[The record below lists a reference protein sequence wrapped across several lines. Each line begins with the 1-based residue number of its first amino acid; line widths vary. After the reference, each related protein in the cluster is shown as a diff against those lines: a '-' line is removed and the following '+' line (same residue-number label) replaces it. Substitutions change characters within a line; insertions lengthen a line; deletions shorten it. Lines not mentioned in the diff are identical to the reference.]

1 VSEWGIFAV
10 LVSWPLMLLASV
22 ALALELFFVRAE
34 AKQARAAAADSD
46 RQRHAA
52 EDERDAA
59 KARIAYLEFRVQQ
72 FTFDALARNVNYI
85 KIHKS

>member
-1 VSEWGIFAV
+1 MREWILGAI
-10 LVSWPLMLLASV
+10 LLLAIV
-22 ALALELFFVRAE
+22 ALVLELVAARAE

-46 RQRHAA
+46 RRRHAA

-85 KIHKS
+85 KMHKS